1 MTDSRNIG
9 QYSRFHSNPAG
20 SGLVDGVD
28 FPHSGLLKALSVG
41 LQNSYAILNGTTAD
55 ATKNFS
61 IVQTNSSGN
70 TQFVVRAGK
79 VIRDGKLMPEI
90 ATATFTQGTPST
102 FDEPASGNA
111 YFVLVVTN
119 ASTNVLAIRGDKADT
134 DVVPQLTAG
143 DIPVAIIKL
152 DTGGTVDG
160 RSIQYLTTAKSENS
174 ISIGYDAG
182 STTYTEAS
190 AITGT
195 SEGLFISGIGTA
207 TVEGADKVLI
217 QDTNAVG
224 VNDVIKSV
232 TAQSIADLAPQ
243 GDITG
248 ITAGTNLSGGGSS
261 GAITLNVDDAFL
273 INSGNDTTTGT
284 ITAGGFTTAG
294 SITLGGHAFNDI
306 DIGSEFT
313 DADDHLMSAGAIKEK
328 IEGYG
333 YTTNVGDITSVV
345 AGTGLS
351 GGATTGDA
359 TVNLDLTDGI
369 TVSDGLTVTD
379 ATTLTLDIEEI
390 IASDGANRV
399 LTSDGDGTLTAESN
413 LTVNGT
419 VTSIGG
425 SLARSVFGDAV
436 LSTDHMHTVI
446 NASGTGT
453 ILTLPTS
460 GGLASRVFRIK
471 NIDNAT
477 MRINTFNAGE
487 VFEGGLSSSDS
498 RYVSTTQLLL
508 QPRQTVLLQAIED
521 TLTVPVTGAIQ
532 MGWLILDNDTFNN
545 NAVDAAG
552 AVNAVEAESS
562 LALSGSVTVA
572 TGQTFRTPR
581 LATVSV
587 SAGTGLTEATH
598 AGAYLICAGN
608 VTLPTTSSNG
618 EHYTILNTTGGD
630 ITVTATNSTTINGG
644 SANTV
649 ITVATF
655 NAVTCIGIG
664 SNNWI
669 ALGV

>member
-102 FDEPASGNA
+102 FDEPASGNS
-111 YFVLVVTN
+111 YFVLVVTSD
-119 ASTNVLAIRGDKADT
+119 STNVLAIRGDKADT

-174 ISIGYDAG
+174 VSIGYDAG

-273 INSGNDTTTGT
+273 INSGDDTTTGT

-294 SITLGGHAFNDI
+294 SITLGTHAFNDI
-306 DIGSEFT
+306 DIGTEFT
-313 DADDHLMSAGAIKEK
+313 DADDHIMSSGAIKEK
-328 IEGYG
+328 IEGYN

-399 LTSDGDGTLTAESN
+399 LTSDGDGTLTAETN
-413 LTVNGT
+413 ITVDGT
-419 VTSIGG
+419 VISIGG
-425 SLARSVFGDAV
+425 SLARSVFGDAA
-436 LSTDHMHTVI
+436 LSPDHMHTVI
-446 NASGTGT
+446 NATGVGSA
-453 ILTLPTS
+453 ITLPTA

-471 NIDNAT
+471 NIDNAPLL
-477 MRINTFNAGE
+477 INTFNAGE
-487 VFEGGLSSSDS
+487 LFEGGLPSSDS
-498 RYVSTTQLLL
+498 RYVSTTQLSL

-521 TLTVPVTGAIQ
+521 TLVVPVTGAIH
-532 MGWLILDNDTFNN
+532 MGWLILDNDTYNN

-552 AVNAVEAESS
+552 AITAVEGESS

-572 TGQTFRTPR
+572 TGQTFVSPR
-581 LATVSV
+581 LPAVTSV
-587 SAGTGLTEATH
+587 SGTLSEGTH
-598 AGAYLICAGN
+598 AGRYNICSGS
-608 VTLPTTSSNG
+608 VTLPSTSTAG

-630 ITVTATNSTTINGG
+630 ITVARNGNNINGAG
-644 SANTV
+644 SD
-649 ITVATF
+649 ITVATY
-655 NAVTCIGIG
+655 NAVTCISIG

>member
-90 ATATFTQGTPST
+90 ATDTFTQGTPST
-102 FDEPASGNA
+102 FDEPASGNS

-134 DVVPQLTAG
+134 NAVPQLDAG

-152 DTGGTVDG
+152 DAGGTVDG

-248 ITAGTNLSGGGSS
+248 ITAGAGLTGTDLTGPVP
-261 GAITLNVDDAFL
+261 TLNVEVDDSTIE
-273 INSGNDTTTGT
+273 INSDALRVKDDGITYAKIQNVVNDERVLGRVSGANGVIEELTQTQVLTFLGDPLQDADFTSNGFMKRSSLGNYTVDANTYLTAEADTLDTVTGRGATTANILNLNGVVNFGSTITHDKNAAPNNAATINPT
-284 ITAGGFTTAG
+284 ITATMNYLNDVSGVATLPDPNVYVDTVITIKNVHANTMTITPPVGTTIDNG
-294 SITLGGHAFNDI
+294 LINHDKRVTVTNTIKLLQGESITLQAIADGGI
-306 DIGSEFT
+306 
-313 DADDHLMSAGAIKEK
+313 
-328 IEGYG
+328 
-333 YTTNVGDITSVV
+333 VGDGSI
-345 AGTGLS
+345 AQGWYI
-351 GGATTGDA
+351 AD
-359 TVNLDLTDGI
+359 TD
-369 TVSDGLTVTD
+369 TNFS
-379 ATTLTLDIEEI
+379 
-390 IASDGANRV
+390 GAN
-399 LTSDGDGTLTAESN
+399 
-413 LTVNGT
+413 
-419 VTSIGG
+419 
-425 SLARSVFGDAV
+425 
-436 LSTDHMHTVI
+436 
-446 NASGTGT
+446 
-453 ILTLPTS
+453 
-460 GGLASRVFRIK
+460 
-471 NIDNAT
+471 
-477 MRINTFNAGE
+477 
-487 VFEGGLSSSDS
+487 
-498 RYVSTTQLLL
+498 
-508 QPRQTVLLQAIED
+508 AIS
-521 TLTVPVTGAIQ
+521 
-532 MGWLILDNDTFNN
+532 
-545 NAVDAAG
+545 
-552 AVNAVEAESS
+552 AVEGEAT

-581 LATVSV
+581 LVTVPV